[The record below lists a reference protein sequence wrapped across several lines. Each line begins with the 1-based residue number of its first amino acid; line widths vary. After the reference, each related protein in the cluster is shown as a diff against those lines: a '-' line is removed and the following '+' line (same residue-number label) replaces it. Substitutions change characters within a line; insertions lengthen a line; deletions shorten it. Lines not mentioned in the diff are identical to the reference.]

1 MIRRAL
7 QNGGLTLASLLLT
20 LLIAEGVYALV
31 RGDRLDTSLSFKA
44 LDLVTQQL
52 PGLKSHQ
59 DLEIYAPVIT
69 RPEAFDELLD
79 AFKADGVALGNSQYV
94 QLRTDRAE
102 LNTVIDGCKV
112 QKANL
117 DKEMTYLRA
126 GLYEPF
132 SLVTAFYDFGS
143 RLHPEVQAFIDRYG
157 TRRIRHRTN
166 DQGER
171 LTLPAVEA
179 EDKVIVAGD
188 SIANGAMLNDDE
200 TLASRLQKLDPA
212 RQYVNIGIGGADAD
226 EIACALERAARRHR
240 GQIRELIYIYCENDF
255 KEDKPMGQPED
266 VISWLRQYVTVQGVD
281 QVTIL
286 YAPYIYNVVPYLTR
300 FRDYRGGD
308 FDSHKNERER
318 LVQLASKAGF
328 DFVDMAEFAL
338 HEIEIMGSQ
347 FAALTLFVDHA
358 HWSPSGTMKMA
369 EYLTA
374 RRISELPSDA
384 VSAPQRSSRE
394 LGAAVGHAVAED

>member
-1 MIRRAL
+1 MMKKAL
-7 QNGGLTLASLLLT
+7 QNGGLIIASLVVT

-31 RGDRLDTSLSFKA
+31 RGGDLDTSLSFKA
-44 LDLVTQQL
+44 VDLVTQRM
-52 PGLKSHQ
+52 PGLKADQ
-59 DLEIYAPVIT
+59 DFEVYAPVIT
-69 RPEAFDELLD
+69 HQAAFDELLD

-102 LNTVIDGCKV
+102 LNTVVDGCKV
-112 QKANL
+112 QKGNL

-143 RLHPEVQAFIDRYG
+143 QLDPEVEAFIDRYG

-166 DQGER
+166 AQGER

-188 SIANGAMLNDDE
+188 SIANGAMLNDEE

-226 EIACALERAARRHR
+226 EIACALERAAQRYR

-255 KEDKPMGQPED
+255 KDDKPMGQPED
-266 VISWLRQYVTVQGVD
+266 VISWLQQYATVQGID
-281 QVTIL
+281 KVTIL

-300 FRDYRGGD
+300 FRGYRGGD

-328 DFVDMAEFAL
+328 DWVDMAEFAL
-338 HEIEIMGSQ
+338 QEVEIMATQ

-369 EYLTA
+369 EYLTTE
-374 RRISELPSDA
+374 RISELPSHA
-384 VSAPQRSSRE
+384 VSAPQRSSGP
-394 LGAAVGHAVAED
+394 LGATVGHAVAED